1 MRRPLTP
8 RERRG
13 AALLILALVL
23 ALAYWLL
30 IDSWFA
36 GPLRDINEQADQL
49 REQQQ
54 RYASLLLQGDA
65 LKEQLDQA
73 RNDPASSTSLL
84 PGDDPSAVAADLMQ
98 RIADLV
104 SRQASLGAGCALTQR
119 MPITPEQDSAEPY
132 RQVKVSLTLEC
143 AIEPLTAVLH
153 ELEYQR
159 PFLFVDEMSLRRDA
173 NAPLKGGAGKLVAHL
188 LVRGYLQPAGS
199 GDSENP
205 VKADTPDDADEAGD
219 DSTDDVDETAATSKA
234 GNNTESGEADEEA
247 EE

>member
-1 MRRPLTP
+1 MRRPLTS

-13 AALLILALVL
+13 AALIVLALVL
-23 ALAYWLL
+23 CFAYWLL

-36 GPLRDINEQADQL
+36 GPLREIDAQADQL

-54 RYASLLLQGDA
+54 RYAGLLSQGNT
-65 LKEQLDQA
+65 LKKQLEQA

-98 RIADLV
+98 RIADLIN
-104 SRQASLGAGCALTQR
+104 SHASTGGGCALTQR

-143 AIEPLTAVLH
+143 AIEPLTAILH

-159 PFLFVDEMSLRRDA
+159 PFLFVDEMSVRRGADA
-173 NAPLKGGAGKLVAHL
+173 PVKGGAGKLVAHL
-188 LVRGYLQPAGS
+188 LVRGYLQPAGV
-199 GDSENP
+199 E
-205 VKADTPDDADEAGD
+205 V
-219 DSTDDVDETAATSKA
+219 
-234 GNNTESGEADEEA
+234 EEA
-247 EE
+247 SEAQDAPETEEDAQ

>member
-23 ALAYWLL
+23 CAAYWLFV
-30 IDSWFA
+30 DSWFA
-36 GPLRDINEQADQL
+36 GPLRNMNEQAEQL

-54 RYASLLLQGDA
+54 RYAGLLKQGDS
-65 LKEQLDQA
+65 LKKQLEQA

-98 RIADLV
+98 RIADLI
-104 SRQASLGAGCALTQR
+104 SSQASTGGGCKLTQR

-143 AIEPLTAVLH
+143 AIEPLTAILH
-153 ELEYQR
+153 ALEYQR
-159 PFLFVDEMSLRRDA
+159 PFLFVDEMSVRRDA
-173 NAPLKGGAGKLVAHL
+173 NAPAKGGAGKLVAHL
-188 LVRGYLQPAGS
+188 LVRGYLQPAMPA
-199 GDSENP
+199 DAAPEPPAETSE
-205 VKADTPDDADEAGD
+205 
-219 DSTDDVDETAATSKA
+219 
-234 GNNTESGEADEEA
+234 EADQ
-247 EE
+247 